1 MLYHLSHVVR
11 LSHPMPQKVSGER
24 REAQDGEEL
33 QTAEEYEQDHLTR
46 RTVKMMSQLRAGFE
60 VASELS
66 YNDLTRNKSRRTAAA
81 CLFELLVLKTKDYV
95 EIVQEAPFADI
106 TVTPTELLMSA

>member
-1 MLYHLSHVVR
+1 M
-11 LSHPMPQKVSGER
+11 SGER
-24 REAQDGEEL
+24 RDTVEGEEL

-60 VASELS
+60 VADELS

-95 EIVQEAPFADI
+95 EIVQDAPFADI
-106 TVTPTELLMSA
+106 TVTPTQLLMSN